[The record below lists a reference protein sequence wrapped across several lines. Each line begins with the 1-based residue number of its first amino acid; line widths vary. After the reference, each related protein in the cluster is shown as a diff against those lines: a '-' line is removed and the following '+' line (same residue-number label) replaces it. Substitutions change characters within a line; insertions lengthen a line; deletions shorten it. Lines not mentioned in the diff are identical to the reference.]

1 MNRLKVACFHASSSG
16 NHDKHATPD
25 EFRALFTNAIFLHDE
40 AIYLSPSLMTVN
52 RQRQHDS
59 DICIAG
65 HSWTHERSFVFRAN
79 ACTASLATRRAKV
92 ARIARDVDVLLTH
105 APPYG
110 IGDDAGGV
118 RREGC
123 LALREALSPDAD
135 AADALRPLAVL
146 FGHCHGAF
154 GHVRADGIEF
164 VNAAQQFGFPVV
176 FELDV
181 DVGGGDDD
189 GDGIDK
195 TPTRRRRRKQVEK
208 D

>member
-1 MNRLKVACFHASSSG
+1 MNRFYVAFFTPLTQKG

-25 EFRALFTNAIFLHDE
+25 EFRALFTNATFLHDE
-40 AIYLSPSLMTVN
+40 ALYLSPSLMTLN

-65 HSWTHERSFVFRAN
+65 HSWTHERSFVYRAN

-123 LALREALSPDAD
+123 LALREALSPDAAD
-135 AADALRPLAVL
+135 ADALRPLAVL

-181 DVGGGDDD
+181 VVGDGDDD
-189 GDGIDK
+189 GVDK